1 MTTSI
6 LNLFRNRVTAVVTLF
21 LVLMAGALGQSVRE
35 LKSSNQQL
43 ACGGKCTTV
52 CPSTACV
59 CVRVSTQQGVC
70 VPR

>member
-6 LNLFRNRVTAVVTLF
+6 LNLFRNRITGVAVLLV
-21 LVLMAGALGQSVRE
+21 VLMAAALGQSVRE
-35 LKSSNQQL
+35 LKSSTEQV

-59 CVRVSTQQGVC
+59 CIRVSTQSGVC